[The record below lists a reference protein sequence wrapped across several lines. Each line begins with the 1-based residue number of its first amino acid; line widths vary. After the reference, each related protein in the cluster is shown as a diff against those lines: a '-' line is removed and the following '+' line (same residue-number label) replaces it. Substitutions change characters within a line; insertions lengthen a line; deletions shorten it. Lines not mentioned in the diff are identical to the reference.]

1 MRFACRRRCRPGES
15 IPGWDLVAAPDQTRS
30 LQLQDNATGHE
41 ASAFLRVV
49 VVASLFL
56 WFGCLP
62 CMIGVAE
69 SYPMPRGILSSSAVA
84 RASKETHA
92 SLLESGAKMR
102 STKPRLDKVKQL
114 RHLSSAE
121 AERLIP
127 VKLTGIVTDLSGY
140 KNSFFFQDPTG
151 GISVDRTDSADVHAG
166 DMVEIVGTSGPGLFA
181 PVVLASKVTV
191 TGHSPPPPT
200 HRFTYGDLFGGA
212 QDSQWVEIEGI
223 VHTAKVEE
231 VDEHTLLDLRLD
243 IGGGSVN
250 VLLQDF
256 AGVDIA
262 HLVDARIR
270 LRGVCATDFNQ
281 KKQFVGLDLYVPSP
295 KFMKVL
301 EAART
306 DTFAGP
312 AMPIGNAL
320 QFGQAQHRVKVSG
333 VSTYQSSDRGIY
345 LQNGNDGIRIHA
357 IAAQF
362 IGADRQ
368 VDAVGFPVVGEYGP
382 FLEDALIRERGP
394 AIPVVPLR
402 IEARNVITQNGDFYQ
417 VPYDQQLV
425 QIQGLVEES
434 HIAGSKRVL
443 ILRDGN
449 EVFEASLPL
458 SGRDSA
464 SVTAIGSLLLLTGI
478 CVVHAD
484 LDRSP
489 VSFEILMKSARDIVI
504 LSRASWWTAAHT
516 LAMLAALMG
525 LTIAIILW
533 VVILRNRVKH
543 QTNVIRQSEDRFRH
557 LAQHDYLTGL
567 PNRLMLEEHITHCLQ
582 VCAAEHTL
590 AAVFTIDIDYFKK
603 INDTHGHIV
612 GDECLKIVASRLR
625 GTVRKLDVIAR
636 IGGEE
641 FILIVGSL
649 RAPQTASEIA
659 CELLLLFQETVS
671 IQGTQIPLTISIGG
685 ALYPADGTDSASLR
699 RMSDQAL
706 YQAKQSGRN
715 RAVFI
720 NPSIFH
726 INSELLCQT

>member
-1 MRFACRRRCRPGES
+1 MRFAFRRRYRSGES
-15 IPGWDLVAAPDQTRS
+15 ILGWDLVAAPDHTQS
-30 LQLQDNATGHE
+30 LQLQGNANGRE
-41 ASAFLRVV
+41 ASAFLRIVV
-49 VVASLFL
+49 LASLFL
-56 WFGCLP
+56 WFGYLP
-62 CMIGVAE
+62 RMIGVAE
-69 SYPMPRGILSSSAVA
+69 SYPMPRGILSSSAVG
-84 RASKETHA
+84 RGSKETHA

-102 STKPRLDKVKQL
+102 SNKPRLDKVKRL

-140 KNSFFFQDPTG
+140 KNSFFFQDSTG
-151 GISVDRTDSADVHAG
+151 GISVDRSDSADVHAG
-166 DMVEIVGTSGPGLFA
+166 DKVEIVGTSGPGLFA

-191 TGHSPPPPT
+191 TGHSAPPPT
-200 HRFTYGDLFGGA
+200 HRFMYGDLFGGA
-212 QDSQWVEIEGI
+212 QDSQWV
-223 VHTAKVEE
+223 K
-231 VDEHTLLDLRLD
+231 LLDLRLD

-250 VLLQDF
+250 VLLQEF
-256 AGVDIA
+256 AGVDTA
-262 HLVDARIR
+262 HLIDARVR

-306 DTFAGP
+306 DPFAGP
-312 AMPIGNAL
+312 AMPIGSAL

-394 AIPVVPLR
+394 AIPVVQLR

-434 HIAGSKRVL
+434 HVAGSKRVL

-464 SVTAIGSLLLLTGI
+464 PVTAIGSLLLLTGI

-484 LDRSP
+484 LDRNP

-567 PNRLMLEEHITHCLQ
+567 PNRLMLEEHIAHCLQ
-582 VCAAEHTL
+582 VCATEHTL

-649 RAPQTASEIA
+649 RATQTASEIA
-659 CELLLLFQETVS
+659 CELLLLFQGTVS
-671 IQGTQIPLTISIGG
+671 IQGTEIPLTVSIGG